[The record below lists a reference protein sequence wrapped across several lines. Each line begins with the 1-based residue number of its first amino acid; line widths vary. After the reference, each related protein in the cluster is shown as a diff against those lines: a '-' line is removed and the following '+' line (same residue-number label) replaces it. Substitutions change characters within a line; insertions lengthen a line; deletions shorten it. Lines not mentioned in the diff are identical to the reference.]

1 MPSVQHR
8 SKYIGVRRGSALD
21 LLGSGFLPLLQN
33 YMGEGLSLR
42 PWGCENKRLV
52 TFLHL
57 TFSSGLNLS
66 ILAQKRKKNN
76 KPGLRDM
83 SAGH

>member
-8 SKYIGVRRGSALD
+8 SKYIGVRRGSPLN
-21 LLGSGFLPLLQN
+21 LSGSGFLPLLQN
-33 YMGEGLSLR
+33 YMGAVNLR
-42 PWGCENKRLV
+42 PWGCENKSLV

-66 ILAQKRKKNN
+66 ILAQKKKKNN